1 MSEVVPNKEDK
12 RKPIEVLHARGVK
25 GIRVNIQK
33 YYSEDGWSI
42 QDTRIDVIK
51 KDSRGIC

>member
-12 RKPIEVLHARGVK
+12 KKPIEVLHARGAR

-33 YYSEDGWSI
+33 
-42 QDTRIDVIK
+42 VL
-51 KDSRGIC
+51 